1 MRRGG
6 GRGGVGGCRL
16 PPSDPPPPPSALSPR
31 PRRARAV
38 PCRRPPLPGALRR
51 WGRGGVGAQG
61 DAGTWP
67 LPTPRCPVPPP
78 VRPQLSLRAA
88 STSRSAFASF
98 LFVPLFFQRYEPGPP
113 GTRCK
118 VLMKVRTLPP
128 PTPTAPPTCVPPA
141 GTGRDA
147 VLTPSPSWVC
157 SARCQLW
164 TSRWSAAWC
173 CCGPAPGAWCYSCT
187 ASTVSGRRGR
197 WGGSRG
203 LQPGINGAVLQVSP
217 APTSWPSR
225 SVRGCR
231 PSSTRSA
238 APAGCVLLHSER
250 WGSWGGGYRGGFGAE
265 CLHCRLLA
273 EAVVHFPQTLAE
285 VTLGAA
291 AGGRIGLRSHLE
303 EGSGEWGCG
312 TGTGRGLPELVVT
325 APLQSLARPW

>member
-1 MRRGG
+1 MAARRGGEAGGGSAGPVGAQGRAGPRGALPGGAAGGALRAADATSGRRGG
-6 GRGGVGGCRL
+6 GGAGRPSGPRGGRGARPGEGAGRPSTCSPRIPVAMKCVIEGGNVKGATGRRKGGGVGGCRL

-128 PTPTAPPTCVPPA
+128 PPSSPPYVCPS
-141 GTGRDA
+141 GRD
-147 VLTPSPSWVC
+147 
-157 SARCQLW
+157 
-164 TSRWSAAWC
+164 
-173 CCGPAPGAWCYSCT
+173 GP
-187 ASTVSGRRGR
+187 
-197 WGGSRG
+197 
-203 LQPGINGAVLQVSP
+203 
-217 APTSWPSR
+217 
-225 SVRGCR
+225 
-231 PSSTRSA
+231 
-238 APAGCVLLHSER
+238 
-250 WGSWGGGYRGGFGAE
+250 
-265 CLHCRLLA
+265 
-273 EAVVHFPQTLAE
+273 
-285 VTLGAA
+285 
-291 AGGRIGLRSHLE
+291 
-303 EGSGEWGCG
+303 
-312 TGTGRGLPELVVT
+312 
-325 APLQSLARPW
+325 